1 MDLVENKAETLP
13 TAQEMDLD
21 ASEVSSLIYHDI
33 FDYPLS
39 LGELMKWR
47 AGKKL
52 TINNEELTIK
62 SRNGFYFFKGR
73 DGIILK
79 RLLRERISA
88 KKFEIARK
96 AGQILRLIPTIKMVA
111 VTGALAMGNAEGES
125 DIDLMIISKSGT
137 LWTTRLITLL
147 FLDLLGIPRRKYGDR
162 NQKDKLCLNIW
173 LDETSL
179 TWPKKNRNSYTAHEI
194 CQTRPLVNKDKTYDR
209 FIYEN
214 LWVKEFWPNAI
225 KIDRK
230 RGEKQKSG
238 LLMNVFYLFSSVIE
252 PLAFRLQMFYMR
264 KKITKERVGKKSA
277 LFHPTDW
284 WAVLKTKLTSMDL
297 GL

>member
-1 MDLVENKAETLP
+1 MDLVENRYDIGIKDKGQFTLGP
-13 TAQEMDLD
+13 GEV
-21 ASEVSSLIYHDI
+21 ASLVYHDI
-33 FDYPLS
+33 FDYPLR
-39 LGELMKWR
+39 LGELVKWR

-52 TINNEELTIK
+52 TTNNEELSTPIESGSIK

-125 DIDLMIISKSGT
+125 DIDLMVVSKSGT

-147 FLDLLGIPRRKYGDR
+147 FLDLLGIPRRKYGDN

-173 LDETSL
+173 LDEGSL
-179 TWPKKNRNSYTAHEI
+179 IWPKKSRNSYTAHEI
-194 CQTRPLVNKDKTYDR
+194 CQIRPLVNKDKTYDR

-214 LWVKEFWPNAI
+214 LWVREFWPNAI
-225 KIDRK
+225 RNK
-230 RGEKQKSG
+230 
-238 LLMNVFYLFSSVIE
+238 NVFAKTRPKHSFLGIFE
-252 PLAFRLQMFYMR
+252 PLARSLQFWHMR
-264 KKITKERVGKKSA
+264 GKITREVVTKSRA
-277 LFHPTDW
+277 LFHPHDW
-284 WAVLKTKLTSMDL
+284 GKVVLSRLAS
-297 GL
+297 

>member
-13 TAQEMDLD
+13 TAQEMDFD
-21 ASEVSSLIYHDI
+21 ASEISSLIYHDI

-73 DGIILK
+73 DGIVLK

-96 AGQILRLIPTIKMVA
+96 VGKILKFIPSIKMVA

-125 DIDLMIISKSGT
+125 DIDLMMVSKSGT
-137 LWTTRLITLL
+137 LWATRLITLL

-179 TWPKKNRNSYTAHEI
+179 SWPRNDRNIYSAHEI
-194 CQTRPLVNKDKTYDR
+194 CQVRPLVDKNKTYDR
-209 FIYEN
+209 FIYN
-214 LWVKEFWPNAI
+214 NRWVKEFWPNAVKVI
-225 KIDRK
+225 NV
-230 RGEKQKSG
+230 ESG
-238 LLMNVFYLFSSVIE
+238 GDPNCSFLGIFE
-252 PLAFRLQMFYMR
+252 PLARSLQFWYMR
-264 KKITKERVGKKSA
+264 GKITREVVTKSMA
-277 LFHPTDW
+277 LFHPQDW
-284 WAVLKTKLTSMDL
+284 GRMVLSRLAS
-297 GL
+297 

>member
-1 MDLVENKAETLP
+1 M
-13 TAQEMDLD
+13 AQGIDLD
-21 ASEVSSLIYHDI
+21 ASEVSSLLYHDI

-47 AGKKL
+47 AGEKL
-52 TINNEELTIK
+52 TTNNEELTIK

-125 DIDLMIISKSGT
+125 DIDLMVVSKSGT

-147 FLDLLGIPRRKYGDR
+147 FLDLLGIPRRKYGDN

-173 LDETSL
+173 LDEGSL
-179 TWPKKNRNSYTAHEI
+179 IWPKKSRNSYTAHEI
-194 CQTRPLVNKDKTYDR
+194 CQIRPLVNKDKTYDR

-214 LWVKEFWPNAI
+214 LWVREFWPNAI
-225 KIDRK
+225 RNK
-230 RGEKQKSG
+230 
-238 LLMNVFYLFSSVIE
+238 NVFAKTRPKHSFLGIFE
-252 PLAFRLQMFYMR
+252 PLARSLQFWHMR
-264 KKITKERVGKKSA
+264 GKITREVVTKSRA
-277 LFHPTDW
+277 LFHPHDW
-284 WAVLKTKLTSMDL
+284 GKVVLSRLAS
-297 GL
+297 

>member
-1 MDLVENKAETLP
+1 MDLVENKLETLS
-13 TAQEMDLD
+13 TAQKMDLD
-21 ASEVSSLIYHDI
+21 ANEVSSLIYHDI

-79 RLLRERISA
+79 RLLRERISTR
-88 KKFEIARK
+88 KFEIARK

-111 VTGALAMGNAEGES
+111 VTGALAMGNAEDES

-173 LDETSL
+173 LDEASL
-179 TWPKKNRNSYTAHEI
+179 TWPKKSRNSYTAHEI
-194 CQTRPLVNKDKTYDR
+194 CQTGPLVNKDKTYDR

-214 LWVKEFWPNAI
+214 LWVREFWPNAVRNKNI
-225 KIDRK
+225 FAKTRPKHSFLGI
-230 RGEKQKSG
+230 
-238 LLMNVFYLFSSVIE
+238 FE
-252 PLAFRLQMFYMR
+252 PLARSLQFWYMR
-264 KKITKERVGKKSA
+264 GKITREVVTKSRA
-277 LFHPTDW
+277 LFHPYDW
-284 WAVLKTKLTSMDL
+284 GKVVLSRLAS
-297 GL
+297 

>member
-1 MDLVENKAETLP
+1 M
-13 TAQEMDLD
+13 AQGIDLD
-21 ASEVSSLIYHDI
+21 ASEVSSLLYHDI

-47 AGKKL
+47 AGEKL
-52 TINNEELTIK
+52 TTNNEELTIK

-111 VTGALAMGNAEGES
+111 VTGALAMDNAAEEG
-125 DIDLMIISKSGT
+125 DIDLLVVSQKGT
-137 LWTTRLITLL
+137 LWATRLITLI
-147 FLDLLGIPRRKYGDR
+147 FLDLIGFPRRKYGDR

-179 TWPKKNRNSYTAHEI
+179 SWPRNDRNIYSAHEI
-194 CQTRPLVNKDKTYDR
+194 AQIKLIADKDRTYDR
-209 FIYEN
+209 FIQVN
-214 LWVKEFWPNAI
+214 GWVKDFWPNAV

-230 RGEKQKSG
+230 RGKKQKAGS
-238 LLMNVFYLFSSVIE
+238 LTNVFYLFFGLIE
-252 PLAFRLQMFYMR
+252 PLAFSFQRFYMR
-264 KKITKERVGKKSA
+264 KKITKERVGKKRA
-277 LFHPTDW
+277 LFHPVDW
-284 WAVLKTKLTSMDL
+284 WAVLKTKFTSL
-297 GL
+297 GLGFKR